1 MKRFFLIGCIFLFL
15 GCSSRVS
22 VDDLGKLNGYWE
34 ITRVTFAD
42 GNTKEY
48 KVNTSVDYIKIE
60 DRKGFRKKVHPKLNG
75 TFETSD
81 DAESFTVV
89 EEEKGLSIQY
99 KTELSEWSELLTE
112 LDDDAFSVVNPE
124 GIRYDYKRFEPIS
137 IQ

>member
-1 MKRFFLIGCIFLFL
+1 MKRFFLIGCAFLFL

-22 VDDLGKLNGYWE
+22 VDDLNKLNGYWE

-48 KVNTSVDYIKIE
+48 KVNTSVDYIKVE

-81 DAESFTVV
+81 DAETFTVV
-89 EEEKGLSIQY
+89 EEGKGLSIRY

-112 LDDDAFSVVNPE
+112 LDDDVFSVVNPE